1 MQNRYI
7 VILTIVTI
15 VIIFSCRL
23 RNIDGQFRKIAIN
36 GKIKNILLFPVT
48 IYGQSTIGSIIICIS
63 YEVLIVLSM
72 FLMYVFKVD
81 KAMVCCFWGILQ
93 VCCAA
98 IAASSESFFEW
109 RKRKGSEKK
118 ITYFLLGVLFAIA
131 SIIFF
136 LMQMYDLIEVL

>member
-7 VILTIVTI
+7 IILTVTT
-15 VIIFSCRL
+15 IIIILLCRL
-23 RNIDGQFRKIAIN
+23 RNNDRKFRMIEVN
-36 GKIKNILLFPVT
+36 GKLKSVLLFPVM
-48 IYGQSTIGSIIICIS
+48 IYKQTTIGSLIICIS

-136 LMQMYDLIEVL
+136 VMQMYDLIEVL